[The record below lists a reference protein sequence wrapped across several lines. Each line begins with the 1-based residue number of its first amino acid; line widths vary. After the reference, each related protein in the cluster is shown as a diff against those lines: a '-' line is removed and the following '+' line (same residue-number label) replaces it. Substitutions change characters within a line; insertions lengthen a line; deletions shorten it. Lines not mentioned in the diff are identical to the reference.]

1 MSVDKEKVEAVIEQ
15 IRPRLQMDGG
25 DIALKEVTDD
35 GEVQVELQGAC
46 AGCPM
51 SQYTLA
57 MQVESVLKDQVP
69 GVTKIVPV

>member
-1 MSVDKEKVEAVIEQ
+1 MAIDKEKVSTVIEQ

-25 DIALKEVTDD
+25 DIALQDVTEE
-35 GEVQVELQGAC
+35 GEVQVQLQGAC

-69 GVTKIVPV
+69 GVTRVVPV

>member
-1 MSVDKEKVEAVIEQ
+1 MAVDRKKVEAVIEQ

-25 DIALKEVTDD
+25 DIALRGVSED
-35 GEVQVELQGAC
+35 GEVSVELQGAC

>member
-1 MSVDKEKVEAVIEQ
+1 MSIDKEKVTAVIDL

-25 DIALKEVTDD
+25 DIMLKEVTDE
-35 GEVQVELQGAC
+35 GAVKVELQGAC

-51 SQYTLA
+51 AQYTLA

-69 GVTKIVPV
+69 EITQVIPV

>member
-1 MSVDKEKVEAVIEQ
+1 MAVDKEKVEAVIDQ

-25 DIALKEVTDD
+25 DIALKEVTED
-35 GEVQVELQGAC
+35 GEVKVELQGAC

-69 GVTKIVPV
+69 GVTRITPV